1 MNRAQSLR
9 IAGLAG
15 ILGVAVLRAMV
26 LIEPRIWFDVDPA
39 VDAMALL
46 AVGQAFSHA
55 LDLVLL
61 LASALALFGEVRAGR
76 GIRTGLV
83 LLALLPTPV
92 IVWHGLDGESG
103 NMFRAGTWLSAMLAF
118 VALGHLV
125 RERRMRVVAVSVLS
139 GLMIALA
146 GRGFVQVF
154 VEHPATVAMYRET
167 RDAFLANRG
176 WTADSSAALTY
187 ERRLLQP
194 EATGWFGLS
203 NPFSTLMGAGA
214 IALGALAI
222 FARRALQSGSTLLLA
237 IGCAACATLLAI
249 NFGKGAIGATAIAGI
264 VLAYALRRHQPPRAS
279 LALLL
284 CAAVL
289 VAVCVRG
296 VVGTRIGELSLLL
309 RSFYLEAGWNMLS
322 HSGNA
327 MLGVGADGVQE
338 LFSSAKPAIC
348 PEDVQSLHSMFADW
362 IVALGVS
369 AVAWVA
375 LICAGF
381 WRPLA
386 SGGLR
391 GGLREDLREG
401 LRDEHSDADTNMDP
415 RRMAFSIALGAGVL
429 SMLIQMT
436 VESPTV
442 DVSWFI
448 LRAIGVVAFTA
459 FAAVAAEAC
468 EAIGVRTLAAIA
480 FAMAVLVLIHA
491 QIELV
496 AWSPGSCVI
505 ALCLV
510 ATGSAFG
517 YGRETPSA
525 RVYSSF
531 ARALG
536 LLAALQLAFSCV
548 QSFAR
553 EDRVA
558 QAAALLTPLA
568 RANDAANNESNN
580 AANSAALHMQAAD
593 ILAQDDWI
601 SARWVGEAAVRQYAA
616 AALITSASTTSSE
629 GNAALNRAWSLAD
642 ERSRRGL
649 LSPLLV
655 ADIAMLRMRLERK
668 GERSELEIRACL
680 DVVERAAR
688 THPWNARRAIDLGM
702 AHEMAHE
709 MTLDKMPLELV
720 GDRSVAVAAYEHAL
734 EIDAKLSLDPLAQL
748 SSREVDFVRSAIKRL
763 ESTRMKE

>member
-26 LIEPRIWFDVDPA
+26 LIEPRVWFDVDPA

-338 LFSSAKPAIC
+338 LFSSAKPPIC

-709 MTLDKMPLELV
+709 KMTHELV
-720 GDRSVAVAAYEHAL
+720 GDRSRAIAAYEHAL
-734 EIDAKLSLDPLAQL
+734 EINAKLSLDPLAQL
-748 SSREVDFVRSAIKRL
+748 STREVDFVRSAIKRL
-763 ESTRMKE
+763 ESARMKE

>member
-1 MNRAQSLR
+1 
-9 IAGLAG
+9 
-15 ILGVAVLRAMV
+15 VA
-26 LIEPRIWFDVDPA
+26 
-39 VDAMALL
+39 
-46 AVGQAFSHA
+46 
-55 LDLVLL
+55 
-61 LASALALFGEVRAGR
+61 
-76 GIRTGLV
+76 
-83 LLALLPTPV
+83 
-92 IVWHGLDGESG
+92 
-103 NMFRAGTWLSAMLAF
+103 
-118 VALGHLV
+118 
-125 RERRMRVVAVSVLS
+125 
-139 GLMIALA
+139 
-146 GRGFVQVF
+146 
-154 VEHPATVAMYRET
+154 
-167 RDAFLANRG
+167 
-176 WTADSSAALTY
+176 
-187 ERRLLQP
+187 
-194 EATGWFGLS
+194 
-203 NPFSTLMGAGA
+203 
-214 IALGALAI
+214 
-222 FARRALQSGSTLLLA
+222 FA
-237 IGCAACATLLAI
+237 
-249 NFGKGAIGATAIAGI
+249 
-264 VLAYALRRHQPPRAS
+264 
-279 LALLL
+279 
-284 CAAVL
+284 
-289 VAVCVRG
+289 
-296 VVGTRIGELSLLL
+296 
-309 RSFYLEAGWNMLS
+309 
-322 HSGNA
+322 
-327 MLGVGADGVQE
+327 
-338 LFSSAKPAIC
+338 
-348 PEDVQSLHSMFADW
+348 
-362 IVALGVS
+362 
-369 AVAWVA
+369 
-375 LICAGF
+375 
-381 WRPLA
+381 
-386 SGGLR
+386 
-391 GGLREDLREG
+391 
-401 LRDEHSDADTNMDP
+401 
-415 RRMAFSIALGAGVL
+415 IALGAGVL

-480 FAMAVLVLIHA
+480 FAVAVLVLIHA

-525 RVYSSF
+525 RVYSYL

-568 RANDAANNESNN
+568 RANDAANN
-580 AANSAALHMQAAD
+580 ATNSAALHMQAAD

-734 EIDAKLSLDPLAQL
+734 EINAKLSLDPLAQL
-748 SSREVDFVRSAIKRL
+748 STREVDFVRSALKRL
-763 ESTRMKE
+763 ESARKKE

>member
-26 LIEPRIWFDVDPA
+26 LIEPRVWFDVDPA

-46 AVGQAFSHA
+46 AIGQAFSHA

-322 HSGNA
+322 HGSNA

-386 SGGLR
+386 SDGLR
-391 GGLREDLREG
+391 GAVI
-401 LRDEHSDADTNMDP
+401 DEHSDADTNMDP

-525 RVYSSF
+525 RVYNSF

-580 AANSAALHMQAAD
+580 ESNSAALHMQAAD

-616 AALITSASTTSSE
+616 AALITSASTTSGE

-734 EIDAKLSLDPLAQL
+734 EINAKLSLDPLAQL
-748 SSREVDFVRSAIKRL
+748 STREVDFVRSAIKRL
-763 ESTRMKE
+763 ESARMKE